1 MVEVR
6 RNARLAA
13 VIAAVALL
21 LGIGFVTRGGGAV
34 LIGAVLLLLAL
45 GHAWVAWDA
54 RTPLVLLDEH
64 GVRMR
69 LGRTWRGLL
78 WHEVDEIEHQ
88 PRPAGVRGLWRD
100 GRLSV
105 LPVDNAAQLED
116 LSGIALRLGRLNERL
131 YGMPF
136 AVPLGLGTTLSGAG
150 ESLTDTLLA
159 LAPSGVDV
167 VEIDPVMIAEAA
179 DAGSATDLTDLT
191 DTAERPAYV
200 ATDAEELAAEER
212 TVEVRRSDVE
222 DLAVPIVTASP
233 TPSPLREP
241 TVAVRA
247 EVVGQASLAP
257 LDAGDADGVDAT
269 QLVRVVGSSAW
280 EDVDSTD
287 GEGVVFDDLVDSAI
301 VPAADPVIGP
311 QLAAARARVGLS
323 VDQLA
328 DRTRIR
334 PHVIESIEVDDF
346 LPCGGDFYA
355 RGHLRTIAR
364 VLGVDAAPLLATYDA
379 TYADAPVDPRAVFEA
394 ELASS
399 HGGGLRPMRGGPN
412 WSVLVA
418 AVMAV
423 VLVWSVARLVMAGSP
438 SSPAPQISLDSG
450 SAGTTNPYGKTA
462 SPVPVVL
469 TAAGGGAQ
477 VVVRDATGSVVFTGD
492 LAFGQSKTLKV
503 SPPVRIQSSDGS
515 LAVSVKGGKPEAIGS
530 IGQSAQKTYTAD

>member
-13 VIAAVALL
+13 GIAVVALL
-21 LGIGFVTRGGGAV
+21 LGVGFVTRGGGS
-34 LIGAVLLLLAL
+34 VLLGALLLILGL
-45 GHAWVAWDA
+45 GHALVAWDA
-54 RTPLVLLDEH
+54 RTPLAVVDDH

-69 LGRTWRGLL
+69 LGRTWRGLP
-78 WHEVDEIEHQ
+78 WDAVDEVEHQ
-88 PRPAGVRGLWRD
+88 PRPAGALGLWRD

-105 LPVDNAAQLED
+105 LPVDNAAQLD
-116 LSGIALRLGRLNERL
+116 GLSGLGLVLGRLSQRL
-131 YGMPF
+131 YGVPF
-136 AVPLGLGTTLSGAG
+136 AVPLGLGTSVVGAG
-150 ESLTDTLLA
+150 DSLTDTLLA
-159 LAPSGVDV
+159 LAPADVDV
-167 VEIDPVMIAEAA
+167 VEIDPTLVSDVSESG
-179 DAGSATDLTDLT
+179 DVSDLT

-200 ATDAEELAAEER
+200 ATEEASAAEP
-212 TVEVRRSDVE
+212 TVAIRREAAAPVAEPDVE
-222 DLAVPIVTASP
+222 PVVEPVVASP

-247 EVVGQASLAP
+247 EVVGQAALAP
-257 LDAGDADGVDAT
+257 MTDPDAT
-269 QLVRVVGSSAW
+269 QYVRVVSDDAASDAGA
-280 EDVDSTD
+280 E
-287 GEGVVFDDLVDSAI
+287 VVFDDLVDSGI
-301 VPAADPVIGP
+301 IPAANPVIGP

-334 PHVIESIEVDDF
+334 PHVLESIEVDDF

-423 VLVWSVARLVMAGSP
+423 VLIWSVARLVMAGSP
-438 SSPAPQISLDSG
+438 STPAPSISLDSG
-450 SAGTTNPYGKTA
+450 SAGTGNPYGKTA
-462 SPVPVVL
+462 APVPVVL

-477 VVVRDATGSVVFTGD
+477 VVVRDASGTVVFTGD
-492 LAFGQSKTLKV
+492 LAFGESKTLKAA
-503 SPPVRIQSSDGS
+503 PPLRIQSSDGS
-515 LAVSVKGGKPEAIGS
+515 LAVSIKGHKAEPIGS